1 MIIVIKEHG
10 VVHLFR
16 TRGFNNYLYRDLND
30 LNHPDNQSIKVIGDN
45 ALLAINE
52 KQRFLDYIEP
62 HIRKDEAL
70 SFDKFI
76 DLDYKQIKK
85 ALKEE
90 GLLKPSDMKSKV
102 YDTEAFVYAK
112 DGEFV
117 VVEGFEN
124 VLPSTG
130 LYVSSN
136 VTKMLSYLNFHKDLD
151 PKNRGIQTLLDDME
165 YVYFNYF
172 PLEYVN
178 TKDQVV
184 EIITLKEALCQ

>member
-10 VVHLFR
+10 IVHLFK
-16 TRGFNNYLYRDLND
+16 TRNVNNYLYRDLSD
-30 LNHPDNQSIKVIGDN
+30 LHHPDNQSVKVIGDN
-45 ALLAINE
+45 AFLAVNV

-62 HIRKDEAL
+62 HIRKDEPL

-90 GLLKPSDMKSKV
+90 GLLKSSDLKSRV

-112 DGEFV
+112 DGDFV
-117 VVEGFEN
+117 VVEGFKD
-124 VLPSTG
+124 VLPSRG
-130 LYVSSN
+130 IYVSSN
-136 VTKMLSYLNFHKDLD
+136 VTKMHAYLTFHKDLD
-151 PKNRGIQTLLDDME
+151 PKKRGIQTLLDDME

-184 EIITLKEALCQ
+184 EIISLKEALCQ